1 MNIEKI
7 EKRVEEINITLN
19 GDWKNIDS
27 HSLIMERS
35 EKEFI
40 LNKRGVNIRLSGNN
54 KYYWAYQFRDFR
66 KNISKYDTW
75 NYKAIDG
82 TKISFHKYSINE
94 SYSQYSN
101 DLYRFN
107 SVDEMKGFVKGYN
120 AMCHILT
127 LKEKGT
133 TKDELDKQRKE
144 KKCL

>member
-1 MNIEKI
+1 MDFG
-7 EKRVEEINITLN
+7 EI
-19 GDWKNIDS
+19 
-27 HSLIMERS
+27 
-35 EKEFI
+35 
-40 LNKRGVNIRLSGNN
+40 VRLKKFKTIKQVSNVYQFPIH

-66 KNISKYDTW
+66 NNISKYGTW

-101 DLYRFN
+101 DLYRFD

-127 LKEKGT
+127 LKEKGI
-133 TKDELDKQRKE
+133 Q
-144 KKCL
+144 